1 MTVVN
6 AELDYDFKFSIV
18 ETRITKG
25 YGYLNKI
32 WLGRPSTVR
41 FVRLRQKLVVAHDFP
56 YTSFEL

>member
-1 MTVVN
+1 MQHTFMTVVN

-32 WLGRPSTVR
+32 
-41 FVRLRQKLVVAHDFP
+41 
-56 YTSFEL
+56 